1 MTVTN
6 MEQSAY
12 TLEALRNKKGFIC
25 DMDGVIYHGNLLL
38 PGVREFVDFLKREN
52 KKFLFLTNSSERA
65 PKELQQKLER
75 LGLEVDEKHF
85 YTSALSTAAFLKQQC
100 PGGSAYVIGEPGL
113 VGALYEAGFTMNE
126 VNPDYVVMGETHA
139 YSFEKIERAVQLVRA
154 GAKLIGTNPD
164 LTGPVEGGIVPA
176 CKALMSPIEL
186 ATGRNAYYLGKPNP
200 LMMRHGLSL
209 LGVSPEECAIIG
221 DRMDT
226 DIVAGVE
233 CGIDTVLVLS
243 GVTTEHEMRK
253 FPYRPAMCSAAW
265 AISRPRARR
274 LRKSD
279 RRPACPRIASFGH
292 VFFCKL

>member
-6 MEQSAY
+6 LEAHAY

-253 FPYRPAMCSAAW
+253 FPYRPHYVLSGVGDIA
-265 AISRPRARR
+265 P
-274 LRKSD
+274 KSV
-279 RRPACPRIASFGH
+279 PA
-292 VFFCKL
+292 KKK